1 MTTTEVLA
9 TLASPMNA
17 FKIVNTGTTFGAFT
31 EDRDAAIRGVFDR
44 QAQMIPVHLLIHSQ
58 GKERKLN
65 FEVLD
70 LAQLTPQ
77 AMLVSIYDALLE
89 TNESSADTSYH
100 LTGNIHLA
108 GVPDSPLDLWAPS
121 GDGMPAPMIAALLAG
136 DRFAKLYG
144 NNSRLG
150 ALQGVDLNIEAFPRQ
165 VQVMLES
172 ARLIGSNI
180 AHAGETVV
188 VEATVRGWQQAARTV
203 RIPMVLPARLEPGNL
218 KILVSDAGTLDRT
231 LNQPRTSARPA
242 DLATELALARRLHPA
257 DRVYVSLMTPETQAG
272 MNGHTLTGV
281 PLSVANALEPL
292 RTGQDVNLNGE
303 TAEEEGNI
311 PAGGVLNGF
320 QLLNLRIEAG
330 AGLN

>member
-1 MTTTEVLA
+1 
-9 TLASPMNA
+9 
-17 FKIVNTGTTFGAFT
+17 
-31 EDRDAAIRGVFDR
+31 
-44 QAQMIPVHLLIHSQ
+44 
-58 GKERKLN
+58 
-65 FEVLD
+65 
-70 LAQLTPQ
+70 
-77 AMLVSIYDALLE
+77 
-89 TNESSADTSYH
+89 
-100 LTGNIHLA
+100 
-108 GVPDSPLDLWAPS
+108 
-121 GDGMPAPMIAALLAG
+121 
-136 DRFAKLYG
+136 
-144 NNSRLG
+144 
-150 ALQGVDLNIEAFPRQ
+150 
-165 VQVMLES
+165 
-172 ARLIGSNI
+172 
-180 AHAGETVV
+180 VV